1 MIQTKKKTIKKTT
14 KKTTKKK
21 PVKKKEAKIKAVK
34 KKVVKKA
41 KYWEGIGR
49 RKTASA
55 RVRIFSRGTK
65 EFIVNKQKLKDY
77 FSQEFLPQK
86 SLAPLD
92 ILNLA
97 DKFRVSVKVKGGG
110 NNAQAEA
117 IRHGLARA
125 LEKFNANFRKKLKK
139 AGYLTRDP
147 RMKERKKFGL
157 KKARRAPQWRKR

>member
-1 MIQTKKKTIKKTT
+1 MAQIKRKTT
-14 KKTTKKK
+14 KKAAKKTVAKKK
-21 PVKKKEAKIKAVK
+21 SPARKI
-34 KKVVKKA
+34 

-55 RVRIFSRGTK
+55 RVRIFTQGNK
-65 EFIVNKQKLKDY
+65 EFVVNKQKFDDY
-77 FSQEFLPQK
+77 FHRAFLSEK

-92 ILNLA
+92 ILNLKE
-97 DKFRVSVKVKGGG
+97 KFRVLSKVKGGG
-110 NNAQAEA
+110 INAQAEA

-125 LEKFNANFRKKLKK
+125 LEKFNPDFRKKLKK